1 VTLPYS
7 LSFAVRPLTCLALA
21 LALAMP
27 VAAAAQT
34 DPTAAEKSATNLPKL
49 ALTPQILYQMLLAEI
64 ADGRGDYHLAAG
76 AYADLAR
83 STRDPRI
90 ARRAAEIAIY
100 AREPATALEM
110 AKLWAK
116 IDPESPQARQ
126 MLVGLLL
133 ATQRFNE
140 ATPHLAKL
148 LSLEG
153 DHVGDALLRL
163 NHLLARYP
171 DKKAAAGLVE
181 RLTQPYDKLPEAH
194 FARAQAAENTGDD
207 AKALTEIGR
216 AQTLRPDWEP
226 AVLFEAQIL
235 QKNSH
240 AKALEFLRHYLDTH
254 PKASQVRLAYARAL
268 VGEKQ
273 FDQARR
279 EYSVL
284 LEANKEDPEATYAVA
299 LLSLQLNDLAA
310 AESGFKRLLD
320 LGFGEANVARYYLG
334 QIAEQGKHP
343 EEALSWYG
351 KVTPGEQYLA
361 ANVRAAALLA
371 RQGKL
376 EAGRKSLQQAA
387 VADPSERL
395 PLLIAESQLLNDAG
409 RTADAFDLLD
419 GALAVQPEQPELLY
433 ETALLADKL
442 GRYEVLERNLRELI
456 KLQPDHA
463 QAYNAL
469 GYSLAERNLHL
480 DEAQRLIDKALA
492 LSPDDAFILDSKG
505 WVLYRRGDSN
515 GALGYLQKAYSQRPD
530 PEIAAHLGEVLW
542 MLGRHDEAEKT
553 WNEAIRAHPGNEA
566 LAATIKKFR
575 P

>member
-1 VTLPYS
+1 M
-7 LSFAVRPLTCLALA
+7 LSAARPLTRLALA

-27 VAAAAQT
+27 LVAVAQSA
-34 DPTAAEKSATNLPKL
+34 PAEVEKPAENLPKL
-49 ALTPQILYQMLLAEI
+49 ALTPQILYQILLAEI

-90 ARRAAEIAIY
+90 VRRAAEIAVY
-100 AREPATALEM
+100 AREPEIALEM
-110 AKLWAK
+110 TKLWVQ

-133 ATQRFNE
+133 ATQRFDE
-140 ATPHLAKL
+140 ATIHLAKL
-148 LSLEG
+148 LALEG
-153 DHVGDALLRL
+153 NHVGDALLRL

-171 DKKAAAGLVE
+171 DKAAAERLVE
-181 RLTQPYDKLPEAH
+181 RLTQPYENLAEAH
-194 FARAQAAENTGDD
+194 VARAQAAENAGDD
-207 AKALTEIGR
+207 ARALVEIGR
-216 AQTLRPDWEP
+216 AQQLRPDWQP
-226 AVLFEAQIL
+226 AALFEAQIL
-235 QKNSH
+235 QKSSH

-268 VGEKQ
+268 VGEKH
-273 FDQARR
+273 FEQARR

-284 LEANKEDPEATYAVA
+284 LEANKDDQEAVYAVA

-343 EEALSWYG
+343 EEALGWYD

-361 ANVRAAALLA
+361 ANVRAAELLA
-371 RQGKL
+371 KQGKL

-409 RTADAFDLLD
+409 RTADAFDLLN
-419 GALAVQPEQPELLY
+419 GALAAQPEQPELLY

-442 GRYEVLERNLRELI
+442 GRFDVLERNLRKLI
-456 KLQPDHA
+456 KLEPDHA

-505 WVLYRRGDSN
+505 WVLYRRGDN
-515 GALGYLQKAYSQRPD
+515 DGALGYLQKAYSQRPD

-542 MLGRHDEAEKT
+542 VLGRHDEAEKT
-553 WNEAIRAHPGNEA
+553 WNEAIRAHPGNAA
-566 LAATIKKFR
+566 LAATIKKFK

>member
-1 VTLPYS
+1 M
-7 LSFAVRPLTCLALA
+7 SFAARPLARLTLAF
-21 LALAMP
+21 ALAMP
-27 VAAAAQT
+27 LAAAAQSELA
-34 DPTAAEKSATNLPKL
+34 AAEKPAENLPNL
-49 ALTPQILYQMLLAEI
+49 TLTPQILYQILLAEI
-64 ADGRGDYHLAAG
+64 ADGRGDFHLAAG
-76 AYADLAR
+76 AYADLAQ

-100 AREPATALEM
+100 AREPETALEM

-116 IDPESPQARQ
+116 IDPDSPQARQ

-133 ATQRFNE
+133 VARRFDE

-148 LSLEG
+148 LALEG
-153 DHVGDALLRL
+153 DRVGDALLRL
-163 NHLLARYP
+163 NYLLSRYP
-171 DKKAAAGLVE
+171 DKAAAALLVD
-181 RLTQPYDKLPEAH
+181 RLTKPYENLAEAH
-194 FARAQAAENTGDD
+194 FARAQAEENAGND
-207 AKALTEIGR
+207 ARALTEIGR
-216 AQTLRPDWEP
+216 AKKLRPDWQP

-235 QKNSH
+235 QKSDH
-240 AKALEFLRHYLDTH
+240 AKALDVLRRYLDAY
-254 PKASQVRLAYARAL
+254 PKARQVRLAYARAL

-273 FDQARR
+273 FAEARR

-284 LEANKEDPEATYAVA
+284 LDANKDDPEAVYAVA
-299 LLSLQLNDLAA
+299 LLSLQINDLAA

-320 LGFGEANVARYYLG
+320 LDIGDVNVARYYLG
-334 QIAEQGKHP
+334 QIAEQGKRP
-343 EEALSWYG
+343 EEALSWYE

-371 RQGKL
+371 KQGKL
-376 EAGRKSLQQAA
+376 EAGQKILQQAA
-387 VADPSERL
+387 VADPSERV
-395 PLLIAESQLLNDAG
+395 PLLITEAQLLSDAG
-409 RTADAFDLLD
+409 RTADAFRLLD
-419 GALAVQPEQPELLY
+419 DALAAQPEQPELLY
-433 ETALLADKL
+433 ETAMLADKL
-442 GRYEVLERNLRELI
+442 GRFDVLERNLRLLI

-469 GYSLAERNLHL
+469 GYSLAERNLDL

-505 WVLYRRGDSN
+505 WVLYRRGDNN

-542 MLGRHDEAEKT
+542 MLGRHEEAEKT
-553 WNEAIRAHPGNEA
+553 WNAAIRAHPGNAA
-566 LAATIKKFR
+566 LAATIKKFK

>member
-1 VTLPYS
+1 M
-7 LSFAVRPLTCLALA
+7 SFAARPLARLTLA

-27 VAAAAQT
+27 LAAGAQS
-34 DPTAAEKSATNLPKL
+34 DPAAAEKSAENLPDL
-49 ALTPQILYQMLLAEI
+49 TLTPQILYQMLLAEI
-64 ADGRGDYHLAAG
+64 ADGRGDFHFAAG

-100 AREPATALEM
+100 ARQPATALEM
-110 AKLWAK
+110 AKLWAE
-116 IDPESPQARQ
+116 IDPKSPQARQ

-133 ATQRFNE
+133 VAQRFDE

-148 LSLEG
+148 LALEG

-163 NHLLARYP
+163 NYLLSRYP
-171 DKKAAAGLVE
+171 DKAAAALLID
-181 RLTQPYDKLPEAH
+181 RLTQPYENLAEAH
-194 FARAQAAENTGDD
+194 FARAQADENAGND
-207 AKALTEIGR
+207 ARALAEIGR
-216 AQTLRPDWEP
+216 AQKLRPDWEP

-235 QKNSH
+235 QKSSH
-240 AKALEFLRHYLDTH
+240 AKALGVLRRYLDVH
-254 PKASQVRLAYARAL
+254 PKARQVRLAYARAL
-268 VGEKQ
+268 VGEKH
-273 FDQARR
+273 FAEARR

-284 LEANKEDPEATYAVA
+284 LDANKDDQEAVYAVA

-320 LGFGEANVARYYLG
+320 LDVGDANVARFYLG

-343 EEALSWYG
+343 EEALSWYD

-371 RQGKL
+371 KQGKL

-387 VADPSERL
+387 VADPSERVS
-395 PLLIAESQLLNDAG
+395 LLIAESQLLNEAG

-419 GALAVQPEQPELLY
+419 GALAAQPEQPELLY

-442 GRYEVLERNLRELI
+442 GRYEVLERNLRKLI

-469 GYSLAERNLHL
+469 GYSLAERNLDL

-505 WVLYRRGDSN
+505 WVLYRRGDSD
-515 GALGYLQKAYSQRPD
+515 GALGYLQKAYSLRPD

-566 LAATIKKFR
+566 LAATIKKFK

>member
-1 VTLPYS
+1 M
-7 LSFAVRPLTCLALA
+7 SFAARPLARLTLAF
-21 LALAMP
+21 ALAMP
-27 VAAAAQT
+27 LAAAAQSELA
-34 DPTAAEKSATNLPKL
+34 AAEKPAENLPNL
-49 ALTPQILYQMLLAEI
+49 TLTPQILYQILLAEI
-64 ADGRGDYHLAAG
+64 ADGRGDFHLAAG
-76 AYADLAR
+76 AYADLAQ

-100 AREPATALEM
+100 AREPETALEM
-110 AKLWAK
+110 AQLWAK
-116 IDPESPQARQ
+116 IDPDSPQARQ

-133 ATQRFNE
+133 VARRFDE

-148 LSLEG
+148 LALEG
-153 DHVGDALLRL
+153 DRVGDALLRL
-163 NHLLARYP
+163 NYLLSRYP
-171 DKKAAAGLVE
+171 DKAAAALLVD
-181 RLTQPYDKLPEAH
+181 RLTKPYENLAEAH
-194 FARAQAAENTGDD
+194 FARAQAEENAGND
-207 AKALTEIGR
+207 ARALTEIER
-216 AQTLRPDWEP
+216 AKKLRPDWQP

-235 QKNSH
+235 QKSDH
-240 AKALEFLRHYLDTH
+240 AKALDVLHRYLDVY
-254 PKASQVRLAYARAL
+254 PKARQVRLAYARAL

-273 FDQARR
+273 FAEARR

-284 LEANKEDPEATYAVA
+284 LDANKDDPEAVYAVA

-320 LGFGEANVARYYLG
+320 LDIGDVNVARYYLG
-334 QIAEQGKHP
+334 QIAEQGKRP
-343 EEALSWYG
+343 EEALSWYE

-371 RQGKL
+371 KQGKL
-376 EAGRKSLQQAA
+376 EAGQKILQQAA

-395 PLLIAESQLLNDAG
+395 PLLITEAQLLSDAG
-409 RTADAFDLLD
+409 RTADAFRLLD
-419 GALAVQPEQPELLY
+419 DALAAQPEQPELLY
-433 ETALLADKL
+433 ETAMLADKL
-442 GRYEVLERNLRELI
+442 GRFDVLERNLRLLI

-469 GYSLAERNLHL
+469 GYSLAERNLDL

-505 WVLYRRGDSN
+505 WVLYRRGDNN

-542 MLGRHDEAEKT
+542 RLGRHEEAEKT
-553 WNEAIRAHPGNEA
+553 WNAAIRAHPGNAA
-566 LAATIKKFR
+566 LAATIKKFK

>member
-1 VTLPYS
+1 M
-7 LSFAVRPLTCLALA
+7 SFAARPLARLTLAF
-21 LALAMP
+21 ALAMP
-27 VAAAAQT
+27 LAAAAQSELA
-34 DPTAAEKSATNLPKL
+34 AAEKPAENLPNL
-49 ALTPQILYQMLLAEI
+49 TLTPQILYQILLAEI
-64 ADGRGDYHLAAG
+64 ADGRGDFHLAAG
-76 AYADLAR
+76 AYADLAQ

-100 AREPATALEM
+100 AREPETALEM
-110 AKLWAK
+110 AQLWAK
-116 IDPESPQARQ
+116 IDPDSPQARQ

-133 ATQRFNE
+133 VARRFDE

-148 LSLEG
+148 LALEG
-153 DHVGDALLRL
+153 DRVGDALLRL
-163 NHLLARYP
+163 NYLLSRYP
-171 DKKAAAGLVE
+171 DKAAAALLVD
-181 RLTQPYDKLPEAH
+181 RLTKPYENLAEAH
-194 FARAQAAENTGDD
+194 FARAQAEENAGND
-207 AKALTEIGR
+207 ARALTEIER
-216 AQTLRPDWEP
+216 AKKLRPDWQP

-235 QKNSH
+235 QKSDH
-240 AKALEFLRHYLDTH
+240 AKALDVLHRYLDVY
-254 PKASQVRLAYARAL
+254 PKARQVRLAYARAL

-273 FDQARR
+273 FAEARR

-284 LEANKEDPEATYAVA
+284 LDANKDDPEAVYAVA

-320 LGFGEANVARYYLG
+320 LDIGDVNVARYYLG
-334 QIAEQGKHP
+334 QIAEQGKRP
-343 EEALSWYG
+343 EEALGWYE

-371 RQGKL
+371 KQGKL
-376 EAGRKSLQQAA
+376 EAGQKILQQAA
-387 VADPSERL
+387 VADPSERV
-395 PLLIAESQLLNDAG
+395 PLLITEAQLLSDAG
-409 RTADAFDLLD
+409 RTADAFRLLD
-419 GALAVQPEQPELLY
+419 DALAAQPEQPELLY
-433 ETALLADKL
+433 ETAMLADKL
-442 GRYEVLERNLRELI
+442 GRFDVLERNLRLLI

-469 GYSLAERNLHL
+469 GYSLAERNLDL

-505 WVLYRRGDSN
+505 WVLYRRGDNN

-542 MLGRHDEAEKT
+542 RLGRHEEAEKT
-553 WNEAIRAHPGNEA
+553 WNAAIRAHPGNAA
-566 LAATIKKFR
+566 LAATIKKFK

>member
-1 VTLPYS
+1 M
-7 LSFAVRPLTCLALA
+7 SFAARPLARLTLAF
-21 LALAMP
+21 ALAMP
-27 VAAAAQT
+27 LAAAAQSELA
-34 DPTAAEKSATNLPKL
+34 AAEKPAENLPDL
-49 ALTPQILYQMLLAEI
+49 TLTPQILYQILLAEI
-64 ADGRGDYHLAAG
+64 ADGRGDFHLAAG
-76 AYADLAR
+76 AYADLAQ

-100 AREPATALEM
+100 AREPETALEM

-116 IDPESPQARQ
+116 IDPDSPQARQ

-133 ATQRFNE
+133 VARRFDE

-148 LSLEG
+148 LALEG
-153 DHVGDALLRL
+153 DRVGDALLRL
-163 NHLLARYP
+163 NYLLSRYP
-171 DKKAAAGLVE
+171 DKAAAALLVD
-181 RLTQPYDKLPEAH
+181 RLTKPYENLAEAH
-194 FARAQAAENTGDD
+194 FARAQAEENAGND
-207 AKALTEIGR
+207 ARALTEIGR
-216 AQTLRPDWEP
+216 AKKLRPDWQP

-235 QKNSH
+235 QKSDH
-240 AKALEFLRHYLDTH
+240 AKALDVLRRYLDAY
-254 PKASQVRLAYARAL
+254 PKARQVRLAYARAL

-273 FDQARR
+273 FAEARR

-284 LEANKEDPEATYAVA
+284 LDANKDDPEAVYAVA
-299 LLSLQLNDLAA
+299 LLSLQINDLAA

-320 LGFGEANVARYYLG
+320 LDIGDVNVARYYLG
-334 QIAEQGKHP
+334 QIAEQGKRP
-343 EEALSWYG
+343 EEALSWYE

-371 RQGKL
+371 KQGKL
-376 EAGRKSLQQAA
+376 EAGQKILQQAA
-387 VADPSERL
+387 VADPSERV
-395 PLLIAESQLLNDAG
+395 PLLITEAQLLSDAG
-409 RTADAFDLLD
+409 RTADAFRLLD
-419 GALAVQPEQPELLY
+419 DALAAQPEQPELLY
-433 ETALLADKL
+433 ETAMLADKL
-442 GRYEVLERNLRELI
+442 GRFDVLERNLRLLI

-469 GYSLAERNLHL
+469 GYSLAERNLDL

-505 WVLYRRGDSN
+505 WVLYRRGDNN

-542 MLGRHDEAEKT
+542 MLGRHEEAEKT
-553 WNEAIRAHPGNEA
+553 WNAAIRAHPGNAA
-566 LAATIKKFR
+566 LAATIKKFK

>member
-1 VTLPYS
+1 MS
-7 LSFAVRPLTCLALA
+7 SAARPLTRLALA
-21 LALAMP
+21 FALAMP
-27 VAAAAQT
+27 LAAAAQSA
-34 DPTAAEKSATNLPKL
+34 PVEVEKPAEKLPKL

-90 ARRAAEIAIY
+90 VRRAAEIAVY
-100 AREPATALEM
+100 AREPEIALEM
-110 AKLWAK
+110 TKFLVQ

-133 ATQRFNE
+133 ATQRFDE
-140 ATPHLAKL
+140 ATIHLAKL
-148 LSLEG
+148 LALEG
-153 DHVGDALLRL
+153 DHVGGALLRL

-171 DKKAAAGLVE
+171 DKAAVERLVE
-181 RLTQPYDKLPEAH
+181 RLTQPYEQLPEAH
-194 FARAQAAENTGDD
+194 VARAQAAENAGDD
-207 AKALTEIGR
+207 ARALVEIGR
-216 AQTLRPDWEP
+216 AQKLRPDWQP

-235 QKNSH
+235 QKGNH
-240 AKALEFLRHYLDTH
+240 AKALEFLHGYLDAH

-268 VGEKQ
+268 VGEKH
-273 FDQARR
+273 FAQARR
-279 EYSVL
+279 EYSAL
-284 LEANKEDPEATYAVA
+284 LEANKDDQEAVYAVA

-343 EEALSWYG
+343 EEALGWYG

-361 ANVRAAALLA
+361 ANVRAAELLA

-419 GALAVQPEQPELLY
+419 GALAAQPEQPELLY

-442 GRYEVLERNLRELI
+442 GRFDVLERNLRKLI

-469 GYSLAERNLHL
+469 GYSFAERDLHL

-505 WVLYRRGDSN
+505 WVLYRRGDNN

-542 MLGRHDEAEKT
+542 RLGRHDEAEKT
-553 WNEAIRAHPGNEA
+553 WNDAIRAHPGNEA
-566 LAATIKKFR
+566 LAATIKKFK

>member
-1 VTLPYS
+1 M
-7 LSFAVRPLTCLALA
+7 SFAARPLARLTLAF
-21 LALAMP
+21 ALAMP
-27 VAAAAQT
+27 LAAAAQSELA
-34 DPTAAEKSATNLPKL
+34 AAEKPAENLPDL
-49 ALTPQILYQMLLAEI
+49 TLTPQILYQILLAEI
-64 ADGRGDYHLAAG
+64 ADGRGDFHLAAG
-76 AYADLAR
+76 AYADLAQ

-100 AREPATALEM
+100 AREPETALEM

-116 IDPESPQARQ
+116 IDPDSPQARQ

-133 ATQRFNE
+133 VAQRFDE

-148 LSLEG
+148 LALEG
-153 DHVGDALLRL
+153 DRVGDALLRL
-163 NHLLARYP
+163 NYLLSRYP
-171 DKKAAAGLVE
+171 DKAAAALLVD
-181 RLTQPYDKLPEAH
+181 RLTKPYENLAEAH
-194 FARAQAAENTGDD
+194 FARAQAEENAGND
-207 AKALTEIGR
+207 ARALTEIGR
-216 AQTLRPDWEP
+216 AKKLRPDWQP

-235 QKNSH
+235 QKSDH
-240 AKALEFLRHYLDTH
+240 AKALDVLRRYLDAY
-254 PKASQVRLAYARAL
+254 PKARQVRLAYARAL

-273 FDQARR
+273 FAEARR

-284 LEANKEDPEATYAVA
+284 LDANKDDPEAVYAVA

-320 LGFGEANVARYYLG
+320 LDIGDVNVARYYLG
-334 QIAEQGKHP
+334 QIAEQGKRP
-343 EEALSWYG
+343 EEALSWYE

-371 RQGKL
+371 KQGKL
-376 EAGRKSLQQAA
+376 EAGQKILQQAA
-387 VADPSERL
+387 VADPSERV
-395 PLLIAESQLLNDAG
+395 PLLITEAQLLSDAG
-409 RTADAFDLLD
+409 RTADAFRLLD
-419 GALAVQPEQPELLY
+419 DALAAQPEQPELLY
-433 ETALLADKL
+433 ETAMLADKL
-442 GRYEVLERNLRELI
+442 GRFDVLERNLRLLI

-469 GYSLAERNLHL
+469 GYSLAERNLDL

-505 WVLYRRGDSN
+505 WVLYRRGDNN

-542 MLGRHDEAEKT
+542 MLGRHEEAEKT
-553 WNEAIRAHPGNEA
+553 WNAAIRAHPGNAA
-566 LAATIKKFR
+566 LAATIKKFK

>member
-1 VTLPYS
+1 M
-7 LSFAVRPLTCLALA
+7 SFAARPLARLTLAF
-21 LALAMP
+21 ALAMP
-27 VAAAAQT
+27 LAAAAQSELA
-34 DPTAAEKSATNLPKL
+34 AAEKPAENLPNL
-49 ALTPQILYQMLLAEI
+49 TLTPQILYQILLAEI
-64 ADGRGDYHLAAG
+64 ADGRGDFHLAAG
-76 AYADLAR
+76 AYADLAQ

-100 AREPATALEM
+100 AREPETALEM

-116 IDPESPQARQ
+116 IDPDSPQARQ

-133 ATQRFNE
+133 VAQRFDE

-148 LSLEG
+148 LALEG
-153 DHVGDALLRL
+153 DRVGDALLRL
-163 NHLLARYP
+163 NYLLSRYP
-171 DKKAAAGLVE
+171 DKAAAALLVD
-181 RLTQPYDKLPEAH
+181 RLTKPYENLAEAH
-194 FARAQAAENTGDD
+194 FARAQAEENAGND
-207 AKALTEIGR
+207 ARALTEIGR
-216 AQTLRPDWEP
+216 AKKLRPDWQP

-235 QKNSH
+235 QKSDH
-240 AKALEFLRHYLDTH
+240 AKALDVLRRYLDAY
-254 PKASQVRLAYARAL
+254 PKARQVRLAYARAL

-273 FDQARR
+273 FAEARR

-284 LEANKEDPEATYAVA
+284 LDANKDDPEAVYAVA

-320 LGFGEANVARYYLG
+320 LDIGDVNVARYYLG
-334 QIAEQGKHP
+334 QIAEQGKRP
-343 EEALSWYG
+343 EEALSWYE

-371 RQGKL
+371 KQGKL
-376 EAGRKSLQQAA
+376 EAGQKILQQAA
-387 VADPSERL
+387 VADPSERV
-395 PLLIAESQLLNDAG
+395 PLLITEAQLLSDAG
-409 RTADAFDLLD
+409 RTADAFRLLD
-419 GALAVQPEQPELLY
+419 DALAAQPEQPELLY
-433 ETALLADKL
+433 ETAMLADKL
-442 GRYEVLERNLRELI
+442 GRFDVLERNLRLLI

-469 GYSLAERNLHL
+469 GYSLAERNLDL

-505 WVLYRRGDSN
+505 WVLYRRGDNN

-542 MLGRHDEAEKT
+542 MLGRHEEAEKT
-553 WNEAIRAHPGNEA
+553 WNAAIRAHPGNAA
-566 LAATIKKFR
+566 LAATIKKFK

>member
-1 VTLPYS
+1 M
-7 LSFAVRPLTCLALA
+7 SFAARPLARLTLAF
-21 LALAMP
+21 ALAMP
-27 VAAAAQT
+27 LAAAAQSELA
-34 DPTAAEKSATNLPKL
+34 AAEKPAENLPDL
-49 ALTPQILYQMLLAEI
+49 TLTPQILYQILLAEI
-64 ADGRGDYHLAAG
+64 ADGRGDFHLAAG
-76 AYADLAR
+76 AYADLAQ

-100 AREPATALEM
+100 AREPETALEM

-116 IDPESPQARQ
+116 IDPDSPQARQ

-133 ATQRFNE
+133 VARRFDE

-148 LSLEG
+148 LALEG
-153 DHVGDALLRL
+153 DRVGDALLRL
-163 NHLLARYP
+163 NYLLSRYP
-171 DKKAAAGLVE
+171 DKAAAALLVD
-181 RLTQPYDKLPEAH
+181 RLTKPYENLAEAH
-194 FARAQAAENTGDD
+194 FARAQAEENAGND
-207 AKALTEIGR
+207 ARALTEIGR
-216 AQTLRPDWEP
+216 AKKLRPDWQP

-235 QKNSH
+235 QKSDH
-240 AKALEFLRHYLDTH
+240 AKALDVLRRYLDAY
-254 PKASQVRLAYARAL
+254 PKARQVRLAYARAL

-273 FDQARR
+273 FAEARR

-284 LEANKEDPEATYAVA
+284 LDANKDDPEAVYAVA

-320 LGFGEANVARYYLG
+320 LDIGDVNVARYYLG
-334 QIAEQGKHP
+334 QIAEQGKRP
-343 EEALSWYG
+343 EEALSWYE

-371 RQGKL
+371 KQGKL
-376 EAGRKSLQQAA
+376 EAGQKILQQAA
-387 VADPSERL
+387 VADPSERV
-395 PLLIAESQLLNDAG
+395 PLLITEAQLLSDAG
-409 RTADAFDLLD
+409 RTADAFRLLD
-419 GALAVQPEQPELLY
+419 DALAAQPEQPELLY
-433 ETALLADKL
+433 ETAMLADKL
-442 GRYEVLERNLRELI
+442 GRFDVLERNLRLLI

-469 GYSLAERNLHL
+469 GYSLAERNLDL

-505 WVLYRRGDSN
+505 WVLYRRGDNN

-542 MLGRHDEAEKT
+542 MLGRHEEAEKT
-553 WNEAIRAHPGNEA
+553 WNAAIRAHPGNAA
-566 LAATIKKFR
+566 LAATIKKFK

>member
-1 VTLPYS
+1 M
-7 LSFAVRPLTCLALA
+7 SFAARPLARLTLAF
-21 LALAMP
+21 ALAMP
-27 VAAAAQT
+27 LAAAAQSELA
-34 DPTAAEKSATNLPKL
+34 AAEKPAENLPNL
-49 ALTPQILYQMLLAEI
+49 TLTPQILYQILLAEI
-64 ADGRGDYHLAAG
+64 ADGRGDFHLAAG
-76 AYADLAR
+76 AYADLAQ

-100 AREPATALEM
+100 AREPETALEM

-116 IDPESPQARQ
+116 IDPDSPQARQ

-133 ATQRFNE
+133 VARRFDE

-148 LSLEG
+148 LALEG
-153 DHVGDALLRL
+153 DRVGDALLRL
-163 NHLLARYP
+163 NYLLSRYP
-171 DKKAAAGLVE
+171 DKAAAALLVD
-181 RLTQPYDKLPEAH
+181 RLTKPYENLAEAH
-194 FARAQAAENTGDD
+194 FARAQAEENAGND
-207 AKALTEIGR
+207 ARALTEIGR
-216 AQTLRPDWEP
+216 AKKLRPDWQP

-235 QKNSH
+235 QKSDH
-240 AKALEFLRHYLDTH
+240 AKALDVLRRYLDAY
-254 PKASQVRLAYARAL
+254 PKARQVRLAYARAL

-273 FDQARR
+273 FAEARR

-284 LEANKEDPEATYAVA
+284 LDANKDDPEAVYAVA

-320 LGFGEANVARYYLG
+320 LDIGDVNVARYYLG
-334 QIAEQGKHP
+334 QIAEQGKRP
-343 EEALSWYG
+343 EEALSWYE

-371 RQGKL
+371 KQGKL
-376 EAGRKSLQQAA
+376 EAGQKILQQAA
-387 VADPSERL
+387 VADPSERV
-395 PLLIAESQLLNDAG
+395 PLLITEAQLLSDAG
-409 RTADAFDLLD
+409 RTADAFRLLD
-419 GALAVQPEQPELLY
+419 DALAAQPEQPELLY
-433 ETALLADKL
+433 ETAMLADKL
-442 GRYEVLERNLRELI
+442 GRFDVLERNLRLLI

-469 GYSLAERNLHL
+469 GYSLAERNLDL

-505 WVLYRRGDSN
+505 WVLYRRGDNN

-542 MLGRHDEAEKT
+542 MLGRHEEAEKT
-553 WNEAIRAHPGNEA
+553 WNAAIRAHPGNAA
-566 LAATIKKFR
+566 LAATIKKFK